1 MTDPTD
7 AVPGGNPPGAMPPP
21 ATVGGG
27 FPPGMN
33 PHSMEIKPGGEVTLA
48 EGEQLTPQHVLE
60 ALRPITDPE
69 ILISIVDLGLIYGVD
84 LSEDRSKCTVRMTLT
99 GPGCPVGPQILAA
112 VHGTVAKVPGV
123 KEPDVQ
129 LVWDPPWNP
138 VVHASDDAK
147 DALGIW

>member
-7 AVPGGNPPGAMPPP
+7 ATPGPPGGNRAGMPAQDPASMHISPGR
-21 ATVGGG
+21 
-27 FPPGMN
+27 
-33 PHSMEIKPGGEVTLA
+33 EVVLE
-48 EGEQLTPQHVLE
+48 EGQQLTPEIVLD
-60 ALRPITDPE
+60 ALKPIQDPE
-69 ILISIVDLGLIYGVD
+69 IFISIVDLGLIYGVD
-84 LSEDRSKCTVRMTLT
+84 VTEDGSHVTVRMTLT

-112 VHGTVAKVPGV
+112 VHHTVERIPGV

-147 DALGIW
+147 DMLGIW

>member
-7 AVPGGNPPGAMPPP
+7 AYAGGSPLIPPP
-21 ATVGGG
+21 MGLEVPEGDA
-27 FPPGMN
+27 
-33 PHSMEIKPGGEVTLA
+33 MELA
-48 EGEQLTPQHVLE
+48 EGESVTPEFILK
-60 ALRPITDPE
+60 ALLPIVDPE
-69 ILISIVDLGLIYGVD
+69 IHLSIVDLGLIYGVD
-84 LSEDRSKCTVRMTLT
+84 VSEDGTKVTVRMTLT

-112 VHGTVAKVPGV
+112 VHTTVAKQPGV

-138 VVHASDDAK
+138 TVHASDTAK